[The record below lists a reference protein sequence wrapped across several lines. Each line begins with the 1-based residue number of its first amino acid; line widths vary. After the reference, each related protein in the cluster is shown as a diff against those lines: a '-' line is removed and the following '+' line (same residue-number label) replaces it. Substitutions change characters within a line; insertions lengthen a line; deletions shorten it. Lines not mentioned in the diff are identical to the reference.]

1 MDTEFPGVIYHPTRR
16 NSIRDGTLVYFLRP
30 VSNYQALKANVD
42 ALKLIQVGLTLSD
55 SKGNLP
61 DFGTGTCYIWQF
73 NFRDFDISNDYYAPE
88 SIEILKRQ
96 GIDFE
101 KNLQK
106 GIDSMIFVD
115 LLFRSRL
122 VCNGSLAWVTFHSAY
137 DFGYLIK
144 ILTKKMLPYELH
156 NFVLLVRMFF
166 GAQVY
171 DIKHIMKF
179 CNNLYGGLERVA
191 KRLEVDREVGNRH
204 QAGSD
209 SLITLKTF
217 LKIKEKFFGGG
228 NYYKLFAGVLYG
240 LE

>member
-1 MDTEFPGVIYHPTRR
+1 MAPNLKAKPIEIREVWSDNLYKEFYRISNALVRFPIVSMDTEFPGVIYHPTRR

-55 SKGNLP
+55 STGNLP

-73 NFRDFDISNDYYAPE
+73 NFRDYDISNDYYTPE
-88 SIEILKRQ
+88 SIELLKRQ
-96 GIDFE
+96 RIDFE

-106 GIDSMIFVD
+106 GIDATIF
-115 LLFRSRL
+115 
-122 VCNGSLAWVTFHSAY
+122 
-137 DFGYLIK
+137 
-144 ILTKKMLPYELH
+144 
-156 NFVLLVRMFF
+156 
-166 GAQVY
+166 
-171 DIKHIMKF
+171 
-179 CNNLYGGLERVA
+179 
-191 KRLEVDREVGNRH
+191 DREVGNRH

-228 NYYKLFAGVLYG
+228 NYYKLFAGVLCG
-240 LE
+240 LELASFTARTTFSNILS